1 MISFETTN
9 VVERRHFS
17 IDMAVKKRFLVGKF
31 MEISLLNLV
40 DLKNDFLKREHARI
54 ERLNAIEALSL
65 EAVAIKQEASAGG
78 LMMIFAIARIDIC
91 SGGDG
96 MPDRLA
102 WREEYEDRQGFAKHD
117 GVWRFPTS
125 YIDKPIHHGE
135 FFPIRSFRECI
146 ELISKALGFRG
157 EEGINAL
164 NALQSCFD
172 FTRDGD
178 FRPLAQIFDRIP
190 VHAVQSLLIHGS
202 GLGAL
207 LGATDV
213 KGYLSAIF
221 DWFEA
226 RGIDPLA
233 YNPVVVAHYE
243 RAKVLFDDDEDEP
256 EDLATYVA
264 RNFSFL
270 DPEKVRMEALSG
282 DIAMLT
288 EVTRRKLLKGPPSP
302 AAFHVAL
309 MEQSLD
315 YVVELIA
322 AGADPN
328 SKTVNDNNA
337 YHSVA
342 SRWSTGREEGYEL
355 IQLLAEKGVRAEPN
369 AKGLYPYYAMSMRDT
384 WRDKEKFQKARDL
397 VVELQELAKPSEK
410 EAEPT
415 PLKKPAFF
423 SLLRGKGE
431 TL

>member
-1 MISFETTN
+1 MLF
-9 VVERRHFS
+9 
-17 IDMAVKKRFLVGKF
+17 
-31 MEISLLNLV
+31 
-40 DLKNDFLKREHARI
+40 
-54 ERLNAIEALSL
+54 EALSL

-91 SGGDG
+91 SDGDG

-102 WREEYEDRQGFAKHD
+102 WREEYEDRQGFAKHE
-117 GVWRFPTS
+117 GVWQFPTS
-125 YIDKPIHHGE
+125 YIDKPVHHGE
-135 FFPIRSFRECI
+135 FFPIRNFGESI

-157 EEGINAL
+157 DEGINAL

-172 FTRDGD
+172 FMRDGD

-190 VHAVQSLLIHGS
+190 LHAVQSLLIHGS
-202 GLGAL
+202 GLGAR
-207 LGATDV
+207 LGATDL

-233 YNPVVVAHYE
+233 YSPVVVAHYE
-243 RAKVLFDDDEDEP
+243 RANVLFDGDEDQVENL
-256 EDLATYVA
+256 ETYVA
-264 RNFSFL
+264 RKFSFL
-270 DPEKVRMEALSG
+270 DPKEILEKPLNG
-282 DIAMLT
+282 DIALLS
-288 EVTRRKLLKGPPSP
+288 EVTRRKLLKEPPGP
-302 AAFHVAL
+302 AAFHMAL
-309 MEQSLD
+309 MEQSLA

-322 AGADPN
+322 AGADPH

-342 SRWSTGREEGYEL
+342 SRWSSGREEGYEL

-397 VVELQELAKPSEK
+397 VVELQELAKPTE
-410 EAEPT
+410 EEVEPT

-431 TL
+431 TA